1 MTTAISH
8 KKEETYDL
16 INGLVKLFT
25 DIDINGDKHM
35 EWSEFT

>member
-1 MTTAISH
+1 MMVAISC
-8 KKEETYDL
+8 KKEDKYDL
-16 INGLVKLFT
+16 INGLVKLFN